1 MVALVVLVDVVLAGV
16 DAVAGG
22 PQPSGPGSSS
32 YATVP
37 QGVAAYAALLA
48 QSGHPVSRYRGD
60 LAPAP
65 ASWRRSTVVLLDPG
79 EVSDEEAR
87 ALRDAVRSGGRL
99 ITGDFGGDLPLTR
112 ILLREAPVWRA
123 STVRL
128 ARPVVPVVETTGV
141 RSVRS
146 DGGRGAWRSPGSA
159 LPVLAG
165 RNGALA
171 LVAQLGLGKVVLL
184 ADTTL
189 LTNQLLATADNAVF
203 ALNIAGEPGRPVVFD
218 EAVHGYGTAT
228 GLAALPPSWK
238 WALTGLFVA
247 LLVFMV
253 ASARRLGPPESAR
266 RELPPPRRA
275 YVDAV
280 AATLARTGAP
290 DTAMAPARRA
300 ARALVVR
307 RAGLAPDASD
317 AEIAR
322 AAHALGLDIDETA
335 GVLGSTGDPLAVARA
350 VAHLS
355 GART

>member
-1 MVALVVLVDVVLAGV
+1 
-16 DAVAGG
+16 
-22 PQPSGPGSSS
+22 
-32 YATVP
+32 
-37 QGVAAYAALLA
+37 
-48 QSGHPVSRYRGD
+48 
-60 LAPAP
+60 
-65 ASWRRSTVVLLDPG
+65 
-79 EVSDEEAR
+79 
-87 ALRDAVRSGGRL
+87 
-99 ITGDFGGDLPLTR
+99 
-112 ILLREAPVWRA
+112 
-123 STVRL
+123 
-128 ARPVVPVVETTGV
+128 VPVVETTGV